1 MDNERLDKC
10 IVQGNGLVKICTALH
25 ERLAK
30 VEEQNR
36 KLIELNSA
44 LLKRVVELEKSSR
57 VHDEAI
63 IAIPQR
69 IDTITATVNNIA
81 DNVSKRKT
89 SARTPRDYKTYKLIA
104 DGLANGKSLK
114 GMSKEYGIPY
124 TTVSSYAHMDDDE
137 IAKLPRDDSDEYE
150 TLPQEQLVAEAE
162 AESAE

>member
-10 IVQGNGLVKICTALH
+10 IAQGNGLVKICTALH

-30 VEEQNR
+30 VEAQNA
-36 KLIELNSA
+36 KLIQINTA
-44 LLKRVVELEKSSR
+44 LVQRVVELEKSSR
-57 VHDEAI
+57 IHDEAI

-69 IDTITATVNNIA
+69 IDDITAVVNNIA

-89 SARTPRDYKTYKLIA
+89 TARTPRDYKTYKLIA
-104 DGLANGKSLK
+104 DGLAAGKSLK

-137 IAKLPRDDSDEYE
+137 VAKLPRDDSDEYE

-162 AESAE
+162 GAE